1 MKKLIYFM
9 VFSVFL
15 GTQILAIDIGFKL
28 SLYRILFLCVCGTFV
43 TLMMN
48 NDKRLS
54 FYPRKISNSYIMFY
68 GVRFLYSLA
77 SIGWAKSFSGWAKA
91 NVFIGIGFFTML
103 FIHLFIKE
111 KKDVLFLFKSIA
123 LGVILH
129 IFIGFFELFSSKYLW
144 ASDHFITKY
153 QPESRDFFT
162 RIPISIYPNEN
173 DYATI
178 LLMGSFFLLILLW
191 NTKNIFYK
199 LIYGVL
205 WISSFFLINQTDSRA
220 NVLAFAVGL
229 SVMVLIY
236 LRKVITKKM
245 LLSIFAIAASGSI
258 AALVISSSLQEQLSS
273 ILLLFSKS
281 QEYGGSS
288 NETRINLIK
297 NGFSFLQ
304 QSFGFGIGAG
314 NIEYWMK
321 TVAPFQTGGISNMH
335 NWWMEILT
343 AYGIFVFV
351 LYILVYVGMILKAY
365 AYYRSSKDSFIRRTS
380 LAFIGYLSAFTIASI
395 SSATNITNEWQW
407 VIFGVI
413 IVFYSY
419 CEKKEPKKKQLARVS
434 SAKLNSDGIYHS
446 VGGNNG

>member
-9 VFSVFL
+9 VFSVFF

-28 SLYRILFLCVCGTFV
+28 SLYRILFLCVCCVFV
-43 TLMMN
+43 TMMIN

-54 FYPRKISNSYIMFY
+54 FYPRKLSNSYVMFY
-68 GVRFLYSLA
+68 GIWFAYSLA
-77 SIGWAKSFSGWAKA
+77 SLGWAKSLLGWAKA
-91 NVFIGIGFFTML
+91 NIFIGIGFFTIL
-103 FIHLFIKE
+103 FIYLFIKE
-111 KKDVLFLFKSIA
+111 KKDVLFLFKSVA

-129 IFIGFFELFSSKYLW
+129 IFIGFFELFSSRYLW
-144 ASDHFITKY
+144 ASDHFMTKY
-153 QPESRDFFT
+153 QPESGNFFT

-173 DYATI
+173 DYATV

-191 NTKNIFYK
+191 NTKNIFHK
-199 LIYGVL
+199 MIYSLL
-205 WISSFFLINQTDSRA
+205 WASSFFLINQTGSRA
-220 NVLAFAVGL
+220 NVLAFGIGI
-229 SVMVLIY
+229 SVMIAVY
-236 LRKVITKKM
+236 LRKVITKK
-245 LLSIFAIAASGSI
+245 LIVSIFAIGVCSSAI
-258 AALVISSSLQEQLSS
+258 ILIISATVREQLSS
-273 ILLLFSKS
+273 LLLLFSNS
-281 QEYGGSS
+281 PEYGGSS

-297 NGFSFLQ
+297 NGFNFLQ
-304 QSFGFGIGAG
+304 ESFGFGIGAG

-321 TVAPFQTGGISNMH
+321 TAAPFQTGGISNMH

-351 LYILVYVGMILKAY
+351 FYVMVYIGMILKAY
-365 AYYRSSKDSFIRRTS
+365 TYYRSSKDSFIRKTS

-413 IVFYSY
+413 IAFYSY
-419 CEKKEPKKKQLARVS
+419 CEKTELKKKRLSRVS